1 MNKARRKQIEQAKVL
16 LNNVNDIINDVLN
29 EEDFAFNNLSEGLQ
43 QTMRGETME
52 NNIDELSEAIDNI
65 EEAMNNLDNIE

>member
-1 MNKARRKQIEQAKVL
+1 MNKTRRKQIEQAKEL
-16 LNNVNDIINDVLN
+16 LNKVNDIINDVLN